1 MYPTKEQILK
11 TKPKIRQTDI
21 EITKIWK
28 TTWIEKWRDI
38 SKEQKIELLKELTL
52 MLSLNHKLEIHFKNS
67 FEYAYEKESKT
78 IYINKENPSIISFL
92 HELGHHLKGDSE
104 LQACRWAIW
113 LFKECFPGLYS
124 KLTWKGHLLKRIKNN
139 PP

>member
-67 FEYAYEKESKT
+67 FEYA
-78 IYINKENPSIISFL
+78 N
-92 HELGHHLKGDSE
+92 G
-104 LQACRWAIW
+104 
-113 LFKECFPGLYS
+113 
-124 KLTWKGHLLKRIKNN
+124 
-139 PP
+139 